1 MVRGCS
7 NPMAPSRHALLTPFT
22 RTQAGLSRLLS
33 LTLQAGWES
42 ASCLKRFASKSRIQ
56 NTPCAIG
63 DGLAHAGV
71 IPAVR
76 VCLFQPRPA
85 SLATNRAKSV
95 ARSGRLPF
103 LIPMKV
109 NRFLFLISTLSALTL
124 INLPA
129 IEPAPQTAK
138 KPLSNE
144 YHGTTV
150 EDPYQWLE
158 NDEDPEVKKWSD
170 AQSQRTRAYLD
181 KLPDRAAIEKQLTEW
196 YAKTSP
202 SYFSLVSRPGILFA
216 MKFQPPKQQPLLV
229 TLVSA
234 DDLKSEKVVLDPN
247 VLDAK
252 GTTAIDWF
260 VPSLDGKYVTVSL
273 SKGGSE
279 DGTLHFYETA
289 TGKALPDTIAHVQY
303 PTAGGSA
310 AWNSDGTGI
319 YYTRFPRKGERADAD
334 LNFYQQIY
342 FHKLGTPDTKDT
354 YSIGKDFPRIAEI
367 TLAASRDSKYILAT
381 VANGDGGDFAHYLL
395 GPDGTWKQ
403 ITQFSDQIK
412 LARLGRDNAL
422 YLLSRAGAPRGKILR
437 LPLDVP
443 ELKNAAEI
451 VASGEAVIEQIVPS
465 TDALYVA
472 DLLGGPSQIRR
483 FDLNGKNETTVSTPQ
498 ISAVQELLAL
508 EDGSLL
514 FRDVSYT
521 EPAAWFR
528 CTNEKTEP
536 VKTPLRSTS
545 PVSFSDIEVRR
556 EFATSKD
563 GTRIPLNIIFR
574 QGMKRDGHDPTLL
587 YGYGGYGISMSPN
600 FEFTRRLWFDRG
612 GVYVVANIRGGG
624 EFGEDWH
631 KAGNLTKKQNVFDDF
646 AAAAEYLIKENYTRP
661 VKLAIQGGSN
671 GGLLMGAMITQ
682 HPDLMRAV
690 VSSVGIYD
698 MLRVELAPNGAFN
711 VTEFG
716 TVKDPE
722 QFKALYAYSPYHQVV
737 DGTKYPSILMMTG
750 ANDGRVAPYHSRKM
764 TARLDEANKSNN
776 PILLRT
782 SSSAGHGIGTA
793 LCERIKQSEDI
804 YAFLFAQLGMTK
816 EMTKH

>member
-1 MVRGCS
+1 MRA
-7 NPMAPSRHALLTPFT
+7 N
-22 RTQAGLSRLLS
+22 RL
-33 LTLQAGWES
+33 
-42 ASCLKRFASKSRIQ
+42 
-56 NTPCAIG
+56 
-63 DGLAHAGV
+63 
-71 IPAVR
+71 
-76 VCLFQPRPA
+76 
-85 SLATNRAKSV
+85 
-95 ARSGRLPF
+95 
-103 LIPMKV
+103 
-109 NRFLFLISTLSALTL
+109 LFLISALTGL
-124 INLPA
+124 ALTNLPA

-138 KPLSNE
+138 KPHSDE
-144 YHGTTV
+144 YHGVTV

-158 NDEDPEVKKWSD
+158 NDEDPGVKTWSD

-181 KLPDRAAIEKQLTEW
+181 KLPDRAAIEKQLTAW

-216 MKFQPPKQQPLLV
+216 IKFQPPKQQPLLV

-234 DDLKSEKVVLDPN
+234 NDLKSEKVVLDPN
-247 VLDAK
+247 VLNAK

-260 VPSLDGKYVTVSL
+260 VPSLDGKHVAVSL

-279 DGTLHFYETA
+279 DGTLHFYETT
-289 TGKALPDTIAHVQY
+289 TGKALPDSLARVQY

-310 AWNSDGTGI
+310 AWNADGTGI
-319 YYTRFPRKGERADAD
+319 YYTRFPRKGERPEAD
-334 LNFYQQIY
+334 LNFYQQVY
-342 FHKLGTPDTKDT
+342 FHKLGTADTEDT
-354 YSIGKDFPRIAEI
+354 YSIGKDLPRIAEI
-367 TLAASRDSKYILAT
+367 VLEASRDGRYILAT

-395 GPDGTWKQ
+395 GPDGAWKQ

-412 LARLGRDNAL
+412 AARLGRDKAL
-422 YLLSRAGAPRGKILR
+422 YLLSRAGASRGKILR
-437 LPLDVP
+437 LPLDTP
-443 ELKNAAEI
+443 ELKNAVEI
-451 VASGEAVIEQIVPS
+451 VPTGEAVIGQMVP
-465 TDALYVA
+465 TADALYVG

-483 FDLNGKNETTVSTPQ
+483 FGLDGKGEAVIPVPK
-498 ISAVQELLAL
+498 ISAVQEMLAL
-508 EDGSLL
+508 EDNSLL

-521 EPAAWFR
+521 EPAAWFH
-528 CTNEKTEP
+528 CAPGKTEP
-536 VKTPLRSTS
+536 VKTALRNTS
-545 PVSFSDIEVRR
+545 PVSFADIEVTR

-563 GTRIPLNIIFR
+563 GARVPLNIVFR
-574 QGMKRDGHDPTLL
+574 KGMKRDGQNPTLI
-587 YGYGGYGISMSPN
+587 YGYGGYGISMAPN
-600 FEFTRRLWFDRG
+600 FDFTRRLWFDCG

-624 EFGEDWH
+624 EFGEEWH

-646 AAAAEYLIKENYTRP
+646 AAAAEYLIKEKYTRP
-661 VKLAIQGGSN
+661 EKLTIQGGSN

-722 QFKALYAYSPYHQVV
+722 QFKALYAYSPYHHVV

-764 TARLDEANKSNN
+764 TARLDEANKSDN

-793 LCERIKQSEDI
+793 LSERIKQSADI
-804 YAFLFAQLGMTK
+804 YAFLFAQLGMTPGPK
-816 EMTKH
+816 VSNVSP

>member
-1 MVRGCS
+1 MRA
-7 NPMAPSRHALLTPFT
+7 NFF
-22 RTQAGLSRLLS
+22 LSVVV
-33 LTLQAGWES
+33 
-42 ASCLKRFASKSRIQ
+42 
-56 NTPCAIG
+56 P
-63 DGLAHAGV
+63 AGV
-71 IPAVR
+71 VA
-76 VCLFQPRPA
+76 L
-85 SLATNRAKSV
+85 SYATLAKS
-95 ARSGRLPF
+95 
-103 LIPMKV
+103 
-109 NRFLFLISTLSALTL
+109 
-124 INLPA
+124 
-129 IEPAPQTAK
+129 APDTPK
-138 KPLSNE
+138 KPVSTE
-144 YHGTTV
+144 YHGVRV

-158 NDEDPEVKKWSD
+158 TDDNSQVKAWSD
-170 AQSQRTRAYLD
+170 AQNQRARKYLD
-181 KLPDRAAIEKQLTEW
+181 SLPDRTAIENQLKDW

-202 SYFSLVSRPGILFA
+202 NYFSLVSRSGILFA

-229 TLVSA
+229 TLASA

-247 VLDAK
+247 VLDPK
-252 GTTAIDWF
+252 GMTAIDWF
-260 VPSLDGKYVTVSL
+260 VPSLDGKYLAISL

-310 AWNSDGTGI
+310 AWNADTTGVF
-319 YYTRFPRKGERADAD
+319 YTRFPRKGERPDTD

-342 FHKLGTPDTKDT
+342 FHKLGTPDSDDT

-367 TLAASRDSKYILAT
+367 NLEPSRDGKYILAT

-395 GPDGTWKQ
+395 GPDKTWKQ

-412 LARLGRDNAL
+412 LARLGRDDAL
-422 YLLSRAGAPRGKILR
+422 YLLSRADAPRGKILR
-437 LPLDVP
+437 LPLEAP

-451 VASGEAVIEQIVPS
+451 VAAGEAVIEKIVPS
-465 TDALYVA
+465 NEALYVG

-483 FDLNGKNETTVSTPQ
+483 FDLNGKNGTTIPIAQ
-498 ISAVQELLAL
+498 ISSVQEMLAL

-521 EPAAWFR
+521 QPPTWFH
-528 CTNEKTEP
+528 CATEKTEP
-536 VKTPLRSTS
+536 YKTALRSTS
-545 PVSFSDIEVRR
+545 PISFADIEVRR

-563 GTRIPLNIIFR
+563 GTKIPLNILFR
-574 QGMKRDGHDPTLL
+574 KGTQRDGQNPTLL
-587 YGYGGYGISMSPN
+587 YAYGGYGISMSPN
-600 FEFTRRLWFDRG
+600 FDFTRRLWFDRG

-624 EFGEDWH
+624 EFGEEWH

-646 AAAAEYLIKENYTRP
+646 AAAAEYLSKEQYTRP
-661 VKLAIQGGSN
+661 GKLAIQGGSN

-682 HPDLMRAV
+682 HPDLFRAV

-716 TVKDPE
+716 TVKDPD
-722 QFKALYAYSPYHQVV
+722 QFKALYAYSPYHHVV
-737 DGTKYPSILMMTG
+737 DGTKYPAVLMMTG

-764 TARLDEANKSNN
+764 TARLLAANKSEN

-793 LCERIKQSEDI
+793 LSERVKQAADI
-804 YAFLFAQLGMTK
+804 YAFFFAQLGMSGTPRD
-816 EMTKH
+816 

>member
-1 MVRGCS
+1 MRA
-7 NPMAPSRHALLTPFT
+7 NFF
-22 RTQAGLSRLLS
+22 LS
-33 LTLQAGWES
+33 LVVIAGAFTLNDAALAES
-42 ASCLKRFASKSRIQ
+42 APD
-56 NTPCAIG
+56 TP
-63 DGLAHAGV
+63 
-71 IPAVR
+71 
-76 VCLFQPRPA
+76 
-85 SLATNRAKSV
+85 
-95 ARSGRLPF
+95 
-103 LIPMKV
+103 
-109 NRFLFLISTLSALTL
+109 
-124 INLPA
+124 
-129 IEPAPQTAK
+129 K
-138 KPLSNE
+138 KPVATE
-144 YHGTTV
+144 YQGITV

-158 NDEDPEVKKWSD
+158 ADDDSQVKAWSD
-170 AQSQRTRAYLD
+170 TQNQQTRKNLD
-181 KLPDRAAIEKQLTEW
+181 SFPDRAAIEKQLQEW

-202 SYFSLVSRPGILFA
+202 SYFSLVSRSGILFA

-229 TLVSA
+229 TLASA
-234 DDLKSEKVVLDPN
+234 DALKSEKVVLDPN
-247 VLDAK
+247 VLDTK

-260 VPSLDGKYVTVSL
+260 VPSLDGKYVAMSL

-310 AWNSDGTGI
+310 AWNADGTGVF
-319 YYTRFPRKGERADAD
+319 YTRFPRKGERPDAD

-342 FHKLGTPDTKDT
+342 FHKLGTPDTDDK

-367 TLAASRDSKYILAT
+367 NLAASRDGKYILAT

-395 GPDGTWKQ
+395 GPDQRWKQ

-422 YLLSRAGAPRGKILR
+422 YLLSRADAPRGKVLR

-451 VASGEAVIEQIVPS
+451 IASGEAVIEQIVPS
-465 TDALYVA
+465 TDALYVG

-483 FDLNGKNETTVSTPQ
+483 FDLNGKNETKISTPQ

-521 EPAAWFR
+521 DPAAWFH
-528 CTNEKTEP
+528 CLNGKTEP
-536 VKTPLRSTS
+536 VKTALQSTS
-545 PVSFSDIEVRR
+545 PVSFADIEVRR
-556 EFATSKD
+556 EFTSSKD
-563 GTRIPLNIIFR
+563 GAKIPLNVLSR
-574 QGMKRDGHDPTLL
+574 KGMKRDGNNPTLL
-587 YGYGGYGISMSPN
+587 YAYGGYGISMSPN
-600 FEFTRRLWFDRG
+600 FDFTRRLWFDRG

-624 EFGEDWH
+624 EFGEEWH

-646 AAAAEYLIKENYTRP
+646 AAAAEYLISENYTRP
-661 VKLAIQGGSN
+661 GKLAIQGGSN

-682 HPDLMRAV
+682 HPDLFRAV

-716 TVKDPE
+716 TVKNAE
-722 QFKALYAYSPYHQVV
+722 QFKALYAYSPYHHVV
-737 DGTKYPSILMMTG
+737 DGTKYPAVLMMTG

-764 TARLDEANKSNN
+764 TARLLAANKSEN

-793 LCERIKQSEDI
+793 LSERIKQSADI
-804 YAFLFAQLGMTK
+804 YAFLFAQLGMSGK
-816 EMTKH
+816 RGD

>member
-1 MVRGCS
+1 M
-7 NPMAPSRHALLTPFT
+7 
-22 RTQAGLSRLLS
+22 
-33 LTLQAGWES
+33 
-42 ASCLKRFASKSRIQ
+42 
-56 NTPCAIG
+56 
-63 DGLAHAGV
+63 
-71 IPAVR
+71 
-76 VCLFQPRPA
+76 
-85 SLATNRAKSV
+85 RA
-95 ARSGRLPF
+95 
-103 LIPMKV
+103 
-109 NRFLFLISTLSALTL
+109 NRFLFLISALTELAL
-124 INLPA
+124 IDLPA
-129 IEPAPQTAK
+129 IEPPPQTPK
-138 KPLSNE
+138 KPLTDE
-144 YHGTTV
+144 YHGVTV
-150 EDPYQWLE
+150 QDPYQWLE
-158 NDEDPEVKKWSD
+158 NDDDPEVKAWSD

-181 KLPDRAAIEKQLTEW
+181 KLPGRAAIEKHLTAW

-216 MKFQPPKQQPLLV
+216 IKFQPPKQQPLLV

-234 DDLKSEKVVLDPN
+234 NDLKSEKVVLDPN

-260 VPSLDGKYVTVSL
+260 VPSLDGKHVAVSL

-279 DGTLHFYETA
+279 DGTLHFYETT
-289 TGKALPDTIAHVQY
+289 TGKALPDTIARVQY

-310 AWNSDGTGI
+310 AWNADGAGI
-319 YYTRFPRKGERADAD
+319 YYTRFPRKGERPEAD
-334 LNFYQQIY
+334 LNFYQQVY
-342 FHKLGTPDTKDT
+342 FHKLGTADTEDT
-354 YSIGKDFPRIAEI
+354 YSIGKDVPRIAEI
-367 TLAASRDSKYILAT
+367 ALEASRDGRYILAT

-395 GPDGTWKQ
+395 GPDGAWKQ

-412 LARLGRDNAL
+412 AARLGRDKAL
-422 YLLSRAGAPRGKILR
+422 YLVSRAGAPRGKILR
-437 LPLDVP
+437 LPLDRP
-443 ELKNAAEI
+443 ELKNAVEI
-451 VASGEAVIEQIVPS
+451 VPTGEAVIGQIVPAA
-465 TDALYVA
+465 DALYVG

-483 FDLNGKNETTVSTPQ
+483 FGLDGRGEAIIPVPK
-498 ISAVQELLAL
+498 ISAVQEMLAL
-508 EDGSLL
+508 EDNSLL

-521 EPAAWFR
+521 EPAAWFH
-528 CTNEKTEP
+528 CAQGKTEP
-536 VKTPLRSTS
+536 VKTALRNTS
-545 PVSFSDIEVRR
+545 PVSFADIEVTR

-563 GTRIPLNIIFR
+563 GARVPLNIVFR
-574 QGMKRDGHDPTLL
+574 KGMKRDGQNPTLL
-587 YGYGGYGISMSPN
+587 YAYGGYGISMAPN
-600 FEFTRRLWFDRG
+600 FDFTRRLWFDRR

-624 EFGEDWH
+624 EFGEEWH

-646 AAAAEYLIKENYTRP
+646 AAAAEYLMKEKYTRP
-661 VKLAIQGGSN
+661 EELAIQGGSN

-722 QFKALYAYSPYHQVV
+722 QFKALYAYSPYHHVV

-764 TARLDEANKSNN
+764 TARLDEANKSDN

-793 LCERIKQSEDI
+793 LSERIKQSADI
-804 YAFLFAQLGMTK
+804 YAFLFTQLGMANK
-816 EMTKH
+816 

>member
-1 MVRGCS
+1 MRA
-7 NPMAPSRHALLTPFT
+7 NFF
-22 RTQAGLSRLLS
+22 LS
-33 LTLQAGWES
+33 LVVTAAALALSDATLAGS
-42 ASCLKRFASKSRIQ
+42 APD
-56 NTPCAIG
+56 TP
-63 DGLAHAGV
+63 
-71 IPAVR
+71 
-76 VCLFQPRPA
+76 
-85 SLATNRAKSV
+85 
-95 ARSGRLPF
+95 
-103 LIPMKV
+103 
-109 NRFLFLISTLSALTL
+109 
-124 INLPA
+124 
-129 IEPAPQTAK
+129 K
-138 KPLSNE
+138 KPVATE
-144 YHGTTV
+144 YHGVTV

-158 NDEDPEVKKWSD
+158 ADDDSQVKAWSG
-170 AQSQRTRAYLD
+170 AQNQRTRQYLD

-202 SYFSLVSRPGILFA
+202 SYSSLVSRPGILFA

-229 TLVSA
+229 TLASA
-234 DDLKSEKVVLDPN
+234 DDLKSEKVVIDPN

-260 VPSLDGKYVTVSL
+260 VPSLDGKYVAVSL

-310 AWNSDGTGI
+310 AWNGDGSGI
-319 YYTRFPRKGERADAD
+319 YYTRFPRKGERPEAD

-342 FHKLGTPDTKDT
+342 FHKLGTPDTEDT

-367 TLAASRDSKYILAT
+367 ALEASRDGKYILAT

-412 LARLGRDNAL
+412 IARLGRDDAL
-422 YLLSRAGAPRGKILR
+422 YLISRAGAPRGKILR
-437 LPLDVP
+437 LPLGVP

-451 VASGEAVIEQIVPS
+451 VPAGDAVIERIVPS
-465 TDALYVA
+465 TDALYVG

-483 FDLNGKNETTVSTPQ
+483 FDLNGKNSTIIPTPQ
-498 ISAVQELLAL
+498 ISAVQEMLAL
-508 EDGSLL
+508 EDPAAAGLL

-521 EPAAWFR
+521 EPAAWFQ
-528 CTNEKTEP
+528 CLNGKTEP
-536 VKTPLRSTS
+536 AKTALRSTS
-545 PVSFSDIEVRR
+545 PVSFADIEVRR

-563 GTRIPLNIIFR
+563 GAKIPLNILFR
-574 QGMKRDGHDPTLL
+574 KGMKPDGSNPTLL

-600 FEFTRRLWFDRG
+600 FDFTRRLWFDRG

-646 AAAAEYLIKENYTRP
+646 AAAAEYLIKEKYTRP
-661 VKLAIQGGSN
+661 EKLAIQGGSN
-671 GGLLMGAMITQ
+671 GGLLMGVMITQ
-682 HPDLMRAV
+682 HPDLFRAV

-716 TVKDPE
+716 TVKDPD
-722 QFKALYAYSPYHQVV
+722 QFKALYAYSPYHHVA
-737 DGTKYPSILMMTG
+737 DGTKYPSVLMMTG

-764 TARLDEANKSNN
+764 TARLDEANKSEN

-782 SSSAGHGIGTA
+782 STSAGHGQGTA
-793 LCERIKQSEDI
+793 LSERVKQLADI
-804 YAFLFAQLGMTK
+804 YAFLFTQLGMTK
-816 EMTKH
+816 E

>member
-1 MVRGCS
+1 MKSTFVLCLLAGAFTVT
-7 NPMAPSRHALLTPFT
+7 NPILAEKSPDTP
-22 RTQAGLSRLLS
+22 
-33 LTLQAGWES
+33 
-42 ASCLKRFASKSRIQ
+42 
-56 NTPCAIG
+56 
-63 DGLAHAGV
+63 
-71 IPAVR
+71 
-76 VCLFQPRPA
+76 
-85 SLATNRAKSV
+85 
-95 ARSGRLPF
+95 
-103 LIPMKV
+103 
-109 NRFLFLISTLSALTL
+109 
-124 INLPA
+124 
-129 IEPAPQTAK
+129 K
-138 KPLSNE
+138 KPITTE
-144 YHGTTV
+144 YQGVTV

-158 NDEDPEVKKWSD
+158 AEDDSQVKAWSD
-170 AQSQRTRAYLD
+170 AQNQRTRKSLD
-181 KLPDRAAIEKQLTEW
+181 SFPDRPAIEKQLQEW

-202 SYFSLVSRPGILFA
+202 SYSSLVSRPGILFA

-229 TLVSA
+229 TLASA

-260 VPSLDGKYVTVSL
+260 VPSLDGKYVAMSL

-310 AWNSDGTGI
+310 AWNADGSGVF
-319 YYTRFPRKGERADAD
+319 YTRFPRKGERPDAD

-342 FHKLGTPDTKDT
+342 FHKLGTPDTEDK

-367 TLAASRDSKYILAT
+367 ALAASHDGKYILAT
-381 VANGDGGDFAHYLL
+381 VANGDGGEFAHYLL
-395 GPDGTWKQ
+395 GPDQSWKQ

-422 YLLSRAGAPRGKILR
+422 YLLSRADAPRGKILR
-437 LPLDVP
+437 LPLDLP
-443 ELKNAAEI
+443 ELKDAAEI
-451 VASGEAVIEQIVPS
+451 IASGEAVIEQVVPG

-483 FDLNGKNETTVSTPQ
+483 FDLNGKNETKISTPQ

-521 EPAAWFR
+521 DPAAWFH
-528 CTNEKTEP
+528 CSNGKTEP
-536 VKTPLRSTS
+536 VKTTLQSTS
-545 PVSFSDIEVRR
+545 PVSFADIEVRR

-563 GTRIPLNIIFR
+563 GTKIPLNILSR
-574 QGMKRDGHDPTLL
+574 KGMKRDGNNPTLL
-587 YGYGGYGISMSPN
+587 YAYGGYGISMSPN
-600 FEFTRRLWFDRG
+600 FDFTRRLWFDRG

-624 EFGEDWH
+624 EFGEEWH

-661 VKLAIQGGSN
+661 AKLAIQGGSN

-682 HPDLMRAV
+682 HPDLFHAV

-716 TVKDPE
+716 TVKDPD
-722 QFKALYAYSPYHQVV
+722 QFKALYAYSPYHHVV
-737 DGTKYPSILMMTG
+737 DGTKYPAVLMMTG

-764 TARLDEANKSNN
+764 TARLLAANKSEN

-793 LCERIKQSEDI
+793 LSERIKQSADI
-804 YAFLFAQLGMTK
+804 YAFLFGQLGMTGK
-816 EMTKH
+816 RGD

>member
-1 MVRGCS
+1 M
-7 NPMAPSRHALLTPFT
+7 
-22 RTQAGLSRLLS
+22 RT
-33 LTLQAGWES
+33 
-42 ASCLKRFASKSRIQ
+42 
-56 NTPCAIG
+56 
-63 DGLAHAGV
+63 
-71 IPAVR
+71 
-76 VCLFQPRPA
+76 
-85 SLATNRAKSV
+85 
-95 ARSGRLPF
+95 
-103 LIPMKV
+103 
-109 NRFLFLISTLSALTL
+109 NRFLLLVCATSALAL

-129 IEPAPQTAK
+129 AEPALQTPK
-138 KPLSNE
+138 KPVSND
-144 YHGTTV
+144 YHGTAV

-158 NDEDPEVKKWSD
+158 KDDEPDVKAWSN
-170 AQSQRTRAYLD
+170 AQNQRTRQYLD
-181 KLPDRAAIEKQLTEW
+181 GLPERASIEKQLTEW

-229 TLVSA
+229 TLTSA

-247 VLDAK
+247 VLDTK

-260 VPSLDGKYVTVSL
+260 VPSLDGKHVAISL

-289 TGKALPDTIAHVQY
+289 SGKALPDTIAHVQY

-310 AWNSDGTGI
+310 AWNNDGTGI
-319 YYTRFPRKGERADAD
+319 YYTRFPRKGERPETD

-342 FHKLGTPDTKDT
+342 FHKLGTPDTDDT

-367 TLAASRDSKYILAT
+367 ALQTSRDGRYILAT

-395 GPDGTWKQ
+395 GPDGSALGGWKQ

-412 LARLGRDNAL
+412 VARLGRDNAL

-437 LPLDVP
+437 LPLDTH
-443 ELKNAAEI
+443 ELKNAVEI
-451 VASGEAVIEQIVPS
+451 VQAGEAVIEQMVP
-465 TDALYVA
+465 TVDALFVG

-483 FDLNGKNETTVSTPQ
+483 FGLDGKGEAIIPVPK
-498 ISAVQELLAL
+498 ISDVQEMLAL
-508 EDGSLL
+508 EDNSLL

-521 EPAAWFR
+521 QPAAWFH
-528 CTNEKTEP
+528 CAQGKTEP
-536 VKTPLRSTS
+536 VETALRSTS
-545 PVSFSDIEVRR
+545 PVSFADIEVTR
-556 EFATSKD
+556 EFATSTD
-563 GTRIPLNIIFR
+563 GSRIPLNIIFR
-574 QGMKRDGHDPTLL
+574 KGMKRDGQNPTLL

-600 FEFTRRLWFDRG
+600 FDFTRRLWFDRG

-624 EFGEDWH
+624 EFGEEWH
-631 KAGNLTKKQNVFDDF
+631 KAGNLTKKQTVFDDF
-646 AAAAEYLIKENYTRP
+646 AAAAEYLIKEKYTRP
-661 VKLAIQGGSN
+661 EKLAIQGGSN

-682 HPDLMRAV
+682 HPNLVRAV
-690 VSSVGIYD
+690 VSPVGIYD

-716 TVKDPE
+716 TVKNPE
-722 QFKALYAYSPYHQVV
+722 QFKALYAYSPYHHVV
-737 DGTKYPSILMMTG
+737 DETKYPSILMMTG

-764 TARLDEANKSNN
+764 TARLEEANKSDN

-793 LCERIKQSEDI
+793 LSERIKQLADI
-804 YAFLFAQLGMTK
+804 YAFLFAQLEMGRMTTS
-816 EMTKH
+816 E

>member
-1 MVRGCS
+1 
-7 NPMAPSRHALLTPFT
+7 
-22 RTQAGLSRLLS
+22 
-33 LTLQAGWES
+33 
-42 ASCLKRFASKSRIQ
+42 
-56 NTPCAIG
+56 
-63 DGLAHAGV
+63 
-71 IPAVR
+71 
-76 VCLFQPRPA
+76 
-85 SLATNRAKSV
+85 
-95 ARSGRLPF
+95 
-103 LIPMKV
+103 MKTD
-109 NRFLFLISTLSALTL
+109 RFLFVVSAIVITTALG
-124 INLPA
+124 LPSA
-129 IEPAPQTAK
+129 ESATETPK
-138 KPLSNE
+138 KPVSTN
-144 YHGTTV
+144 YQGVTV

-158 NDEDPEVKKWSD
+158 QDDEPDVKAWSD
-170 AQSQRTRAYLD
+170 AQNELARQYLD
-181 KLPDRAAIEKQLTEW
+181 QLQDRAAIEKELTEW

-202 SYFSLVSRPGILFA
+202 SYSSLVSRPGLLFV
-216 MKFQPPKQQPLLV
+216 MKFQPPKQQQLLV
-229 TLVSA
+229 TLASP

-260 VPSLDGKYVTVSL
+260 VPSLDGKYVAVSL

-310 AWNSDGTGI
+310 AWNADSSGI
-319 YYTRFPRKGERADAD
+319 YYTRFPRKGERPDAD
-334 LNFYQQIY
+334 LNFYQQVY
-342 FHKLGTPDTKDT
+342 FHKLGTPDTDDR

-367 TLAASRDSKYILAT
+367 ILESSRDGRYVLAS

-412 LARLGRDNAL
+412 AARLGRDNAM
-422 YLLSRAGAPRGKILR
+422 YLLSRNAAPRGKVLR
-437 LPLDVP
+437 LPLETP
-443 ELKNAAEI
+443 ELSKAVEI
-451 VASGEAVIEQIVPS
+451 VPTGEPVIQQIVPAA
-465 TDALYVA
+465 DALFVG

-483 FDLNGKNETTVSTPQ
+483 FGLDGKGEATIPIPK
-498 ISAVQELLAL
+498 ISSVQEMIAF

-514 FRDVSYT
+514 FRDQSYT
-521 EPAAWFR
+521 EPATWFH
-528 CTNEKTEP
+528 CPKEKTEP
-536 VKTPLRSTS
+536 VKTALRSTS
-545 PVSFSDIEVRR
+545 PVSFADIEVTRAL
-556 EFATSKD
+556 ATSKD
-563 GTRIPLNIIFR
+563 GTKIPLNIIFR
-574 QGMKRDGHDPTLL
+574 KGMKRDGQNPTLL
-587 YGYGGYGISMSPN
+587 YGYGGYGLSMSPN

-631 KAGNLTKKQNVFDDF
+631 KAGNLTKKQTVFDDF

-661 VKLAIQGGSN
+661 EKLAVQGGSN

-690 VSSVGIYD
+690 VSQVGIYD

-716 TVKDPE
+716 TVKNPE
-722 QFKALYAYSPYHQVV
+722 QFKALYAYSPYHHVV

-764 TARLDEANKSNN
+764 VARLDEANKSQN

-793 LCERIKQSEDI
+793 LNERVKQLADM
-804 YAFLFAQLGMTK
+804 YAFLFAQLGMTGK
-816 EMTKH
+816 TQ

>member
-1 MVRGCS
+1 MKANFFLFVAMIAG
-7 NPMAPSRHALLTPFT
+7 AFT
-22 RTQAGLSRLLS
+22 LNDA
-33 LTLQAGWES
+33 TLAES
-42 ASCLKRFASKSRIQ
+42 APD
-56 NTPCAIG
+56 TP
-63 DGLAHAGV
+63 
-71 IPAVR
+71 
-76 VCLFQPRPA
+76 
-85 SLATNRAKSV
+85 
-95 ARSGRLPF
+95 
-103 LIPMKV
+103 
-109 NRFLFLISTLSALTL
+109 
-124 INLPA
+124 
-129 IEPAPQTAK
+129 K
-138 KPLSNE
+138 KPVATE
-144 YHGTTV
+144 YHGVTV

-158 NDEDPEVKKWSD
+158 ADDDSQVKAWSD
-170 AQSQRTRAYLD
+170 AQNQQTRKNLD
-181 KLPDRAAIEKQLTEW
+181 SFPDRAAIEKQLQEW

-202 SYFSLVSRPGILFA
+202 SYSSIVSRSATGRIRRGEPGILFA

-229 TLVSA
+229 TLASA

-260 VPSLDGKYVTVSL
+260 VPSLDGKYVAVSL

-289 TGKALPDTIAHVQY
+289 TGKVLPDTIVHVQY

-310 AWNSDGTGI
+310 AWNGDGSGI
-319 YYTRFPRKGERADAD
+319 YYTRFPRKGERPDAD

-342 FHKLGTPDTKDT
+342 FHKLGTPDTEDK

-367 TLAASRDSKYILAT
+367 NLAASRDGKYILAT

-395 GPDGTWKQ
+395 GPDQSWKQ

-422 YLLSRAGAPRGKILR
+422 YLLSRANAPRGKILR

-451 VASGEAVIEQIVPS
+451 IASGEAVIEQIVPS
-465 TDALYVA
+465 TDALYVGE
-472 DLLGGPSQIRR
+472 LLGGPSQIRR
-483 FDLNGKNETTVSTPQ
+483 FDLNGKNETKILTPQ

-521 EPAAWFR
+521 DPAAWFH
-528 CTNEKTEP
+528 CLNGKTEP
-536 VKTPLRSTS
+536 VKTALQSTS
-545 PVSFSDIEVRR
+545 PVSFADIEVRR

-563 GTRIPLNIIFR
+563 GTKIPLNILSRKGI
-574 QGMKRDGHDPTLL
+574 KRDGNNPTLL
-587 YGYGGYGISMSPN
+587 YAYGGYGISMSPN
-600 FEFTRRLWFDRG
+600 FDFTRRLWFDRG

-624 EFGEDWH
+624 EFGEEWH

-661 VKLAIQGGSN
+661 GKLAIQGGSN

-682 HPDLMRAV
+682 HPDLFRAV

-722 QFKALYAYSPYHQVV
+722 QFKALYAYSPYHHVV
-737 DGTKYPSILMMTG
+737 DGTKYPSVLMMTG

-764 TARLDEANKSNN
+764 TARLDEANKSEN

-782 SSSAGHGIGTA
+782 SSSAGHGQGTA
-793 LCERIKQSEDI
+793 LSERVKQLADI
-804 YAFLFAQLGMTK
+804 YAFLFTQLGMTK
-816 EMTKH
+816 E